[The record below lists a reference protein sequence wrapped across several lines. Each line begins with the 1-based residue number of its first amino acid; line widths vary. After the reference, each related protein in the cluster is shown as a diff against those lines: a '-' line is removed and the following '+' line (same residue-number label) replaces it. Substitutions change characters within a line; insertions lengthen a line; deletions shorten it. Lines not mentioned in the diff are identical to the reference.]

1 MMVQESFSPNTKF
14 FILGVIHR
22 DEEGPQLLREWME
35 RAKPDVVTLEFS
47 NYGLTFRKERGAEL
61 KMMIDKVLEA
71 LRDDNEPYKKEAPS
85 ALFSYVD
92 MPHEYEVATKYC
104 NERNIPLYLIDM
116 DVFSYLKLQKVDD
129 LLSEEN
135 IKKLLCEKEGND
147 NHNEKTLAKMFF
159 EKGIEVVSYTDEMYV
174 RDKYMSDRIAILM
187 KYHKDK
193 RFLHV
198 CGWQHLQDPHNLY
211 SSLNPIKVF
220 SYDKTICL

>member
-1 MMVQESFSPNTKF
+1 MVQESFSPNTKF

-22 DEEGPQLLREWME
+22 DKEGPQLLREWME
-35 RAKPDVVTLEFS
+35 RINPDVVTLEFS

-61 KMMIDKVLEA
+61 KMGIDKVLEA
-71 LRDDNEPYKKEAPS
+71 LRDDNVPYKKEAPS

-92 MPHEYEVATKYC
+92 MPYEYEVVLKYC

-135 IKKLLCEKEGND
+135 IKKVLCEKEGD
-147 NHNEKTLAKMFF
+147 GNHNEKTLAKMFF
-159 EKGIEVVSYTDEMYV
+159 EKGIKVVPYTDEMYV

-211 SSLNPIKVF
+211 NPLNPIKVF